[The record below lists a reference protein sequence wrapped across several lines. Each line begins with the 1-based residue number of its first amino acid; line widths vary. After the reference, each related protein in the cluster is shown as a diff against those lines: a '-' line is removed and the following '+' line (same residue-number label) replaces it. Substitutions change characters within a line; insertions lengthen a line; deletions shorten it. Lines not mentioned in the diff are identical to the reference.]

1 MSRQSNYLLNYQIL
15 GKRISNVRKEK
26 QITQDALARA
36 CHCSVTHLSHIE
48 NGESASLE
56 ILVRIC
62 SYLQISMD
70 DALGITAARYPL
82 QRKFLD
88 LLLIHSFDE
97 QQLAFYLMKVF
108 FVTMDLM
115 KELKRSVRLED
126 VLRRKSIDINKLP
139 KIELFEEPDRKAY
152 KMRKLMPEPM
162 ASEDSEEII
171 LPIRK
176 KNDLPTNDEKA

>member
-82 QRKFLD
+82 QRKFLE
-88 LLLIHSFDE
+88 LSNTKKHKLYKNSKFFILIF
-97 QQLAFYLMKVF
+97 L
-108 FVTMDLM
+108 
-115 KELKRSVRLED
+115 
-126 VLRRKSIDINKLP
+126 
-139 KIELFEEPDRKAY
+139 Y
-152 KMRKLMPEPM
+152 KK
-162 ASEDSEEII
+162 
-171 LPIRK
+171 
-176 KNDLPTNDEKA
+176 T